1 MTTKQL
7 SEKVTWSLG
16 WWNIYFLLKIAL
28 KVKGVIGF
36 SALYNFAFFFFL
48 LIPVANKGLRAAKNS
63 IAVVVGLWLLHYD
76 SFLPP
81 LNRLT
86 TQLSQLLQFDT
97 LYLLELLTRFISLD
111 IILLFGLILIAYY
124 FAHQV
129 FRVTSLVM
137 ITMIFF
143 SFSHTEKPLYVQAKV
158 PAAQIAQNEI
168 HKAPVV
174 PPQTTAALYVEHP
187 TAKLKLPDIIDDI
200 SLNQYRK
207 AFFANEA
214 QKRSSLQSGLNLN
227 HSFDILLLNICSI
240 SWDDLALTGQT
251 THPLLAEFDILFEN
265 FNSATAYSGPAVIR
279 LLRASCGQQEHSSLF
294 ESASNNQCLL
304 FENLTQLGFKNEL
317 LLNHNGEFG
326 NFMTHISNNIGALS
340 PAVELDR
347 LSPYQKSFDGSSIYR
362 DATVLKQWLAQTNQ
376 TRNTPTVTL
385 YNSISAHDG
394 NRIIRGNSGSSLISY
409 RQQQKNVLDDLYA
422 FVNKLKKSQR
432 NLVVIF
438 VPEHGAA
445 MRGDKMQIQGMRE
458 VPTKTITHVP
468 VGIKFF
474 GPDLNIQ
481 GDKIQLNQPNSYL
494 AISDLLGNIIASDVF
509 SGKPFQLSDLVQ
521 NLDEVGIVS
530 QNQGTTILE
539 IRKSSFLTL
548 DDESWLHYDAK

>member
-36 SALYNFAFFFFL
+36 STLYNFAFFFFL

-63 IAVVVGLWLLHYD
+63 IAVVVGLWLFHYD

-81 LNRLT
+81 LDRLT
-86 TQLSQLLQFDT
+86 TQLSQLLQFDS

-111 IILLFGLILIAYY
+111 IILLLCLILIGYY
-124 FAHQV
+124 FAQQV

-137 ITMIFF
+137 ITMVFF
-143 SFSHTEKPLYVQAKV
+143 SFSNTEKPLYVQAKV
-158 PAAQIAQNEI
+158 PTTHVSQNDI
-168 HKAPVV
+168 HQTRIT
-174 PPQTTAALYVEHP
+174 PPQTASALSAEP
-187 TAKLKLPDIIDDI
+187 PGAELKLPDIIDDI

-227 HSFDILLLNICSI
+227 HNFDVLLLNICSI
-240 SWDDLALTGQT
+240 SWDDLDLTGQT
-251 THPLLAEFDILFEN
+251 THPLWAEFDILFEN

-279 LLRASCGQQEHSSLF
+279 LLRASCGQQEHTSLF
-294 ESASNNQCLL
+294 EAASNKQCLL
-304 FENLTQLGFKNEL
+304 FENLAQLGFKNEL

-340 PAVELDR
+340 PAVDLDK

-422 FVNKLKKSQR
+422 FVNKLKKSDR

>member
-28 KVKGVIGF
+28 KIKGVIGF

-48 LIPVANKGLRAAKNS
+48 LIPVANKGLRAAKNI
-63 IAVVVGLWLLHYD
+63 IAVVIGLWLFHYD

-86 TQLSQLLQFDT
+86 AQLSQLLQFDT

-111 IILLFGLILIAYY
+111 IILLFSIILIAYY

-143 SFSHTEKPLYVQAKV
+143 SLSHSEKPLYVQAKV
-158 PAAQIAQNEI
+158 PTAQVSLNDRHQDPI
-168 HKAPVV
+168 V
-174 PPQTTAALYVEHP
+174 PTQTTTALYVEQP
-187 TAKLKLPDIIDDI
+187 AATLKLPDIIDDI

-207 AFFANEA
+207 AFFDNEA
-214 QKRSSLQSGLNLN
+214 KKSSSLQNELSLN
-227 HSFDILLLNICSI
+227 HNFDILLLNICSI
-240 SWDDLALTGQT
+240 SWDDLDLTGQT
-251 THPLLAEFDILFEN
+251 THPLFAEFDILFEN

-279 LLRASCGQQEHSSLF
+279 LLRASCGQQEHTSLF
-294 ESASNNQCLL
+294 ETVSNKQCLL
-304 FENLTQLGFKNEL
+304 FENLAQLGFNNEL

-340 PAVELDR
+340 PAIELAK

-362 DATVLKQWLAQTNQ
+362 DATVLNQWLAQTNQ

-409 RQQQKNVLDDLYA
+409 KQQQKNVLDDLYA
-422 FVNKLKKSQR
+422 FVNQLNKSNR

-458 VPTKTITHVP
+458 VPTKAITHVP

-474 GPDLNIQ
+474 GPNLNIQ
-481 GDKIQLNQPNSYL
+481 GDKIQLSQPNSYL
-494 AISDLLGNIIASDVF
+494 AISDLLGNIIATDVF

-521 NLDEVGIVS
+521 NLDEVGIAS
-530 QNQGTTILE
+530 QNQGTTLLE

-548 DDESWLHYDAK
+548 DDESWLQYGAN